1 VKFVLTTCVLLA
13 LAGCKKP
20 DLVAGAVP
28 LKLDQEQRL
37 KDQPL
42 SASTQS
48 VNRYR
53 SVIKEFDT
61 VDVKLDGHGRLGVS
75 FREKGAP
82 SDKLAF
88 ENIDA
93 RFLFPLLDYPHGKQ
107 LTPFDKANLMLAE
120 YSRNGVELALQDQ
133 NDEYGYTRAHGLF
146 NDDEEYQF
154 QNGQVVPNPGA
165 RPKRTSLVNNCLY
178 PGLWELNAADSVGEM
193 YHAWMSLP
201 EKDYFAMLRRI
212 NDFTATDEELHTAL
226 NYQKE
231 LPRIAL
237 ELDKLRAPG
246 RAWPSLAVAVNG
258 DKPVASY
265 STQDSRR
272 KVQRKFYRVERN
284 GVVINPVKFA
294 DLQAGDL
301 FQFYSFIPPGIY
313 TDQTPR
319 TVPYEPIW
327 STATLTEVTP
337 KTAYPGM
344 PVRHDYPL
352 GALELDL
359 RSQDGKRALVI
370 GNLPIDLIVEQEDY
384 DIPGFGVGVQR
395 ASEPIEKRYL
405 FYKDGPAPVYAYS
418 AFVRDGKLE
427 LANNHEQG
435 LEQIYLRAVRRGD
448 QVVLRITLVA
458 YERIVDLLELEVVL
472 PPELAAKVRK
482 ATAAYQRPLWRSFS
496 DTNLL

>member
-1 VKFVLTTCVLLA
+1 MKFVLTLCV
-13 LAGCKKP
+13 LAGCSKP
-20 DLVAGAVP
+20 DLNATAVP

-53 SVIKEFDT
+53 SVLNRFDA
-61 VDVKLDGHGRLGVS
+61 VDLKLDGHGKLSVR
-75 FREKGAP
+75 FRDKGAP
-82 SDKLAF
+82 SDQL
-88 ENIDA
+88 ELDNIDA

-120 YSRNGVELALQDQ
+120 YSRNGVELALQDR
-133 NDEYGYTRAHGLF
+133 NDEYGYSSTRGLF

-165 RPKRTSLVNNCLY
+165 KPKRMSVVNNCLF
-178 PGLWELNAADSVGEM
+178 PGLWEMNAADSVGEM
-193 YHAWMSLP
+193 YHAWLSLP
-201 EKDYFAMLRRI
+201 EKDYFAMIERV
-212 NDFTATDEELHTAL
+212 NDFTATDEDLKAAL
-226 NYQKE
+226 GYVKE
-231 LPRIAL
+231 LPRIPI
-237 ELDKLRAPG
+237 ELDKLREPG
-246 RAWPSLAVAVNG
+246 RAYAALPVAVNAE
-258 DKPVASY
+258 KPVASY

-272 KVQRKFYRVERN
+272 KVQRKFYRVERA
-284 GVVINPVKFA
+284 GAVITPVKFG

-301 FQFYSFIPPGIY
+301 FQFFSFIPPGIY
-313 TDQTPR
+313 TDKTPR
-319 TVPYEPIW
+319 TVAYEPIW

-337 KTAYPGM
+337 KTAYPGI

-359 RSQDGKRALVI
+359 RSKDGKRALVI
-370 GNLPIDLIVEQEDY
+370 GNVPIDLIVEQEDY

-448 QVVLRITLVA
+448 DVVLRITLVA

>member
-1 VKFVLTTCVLLA
+1 VKFVLALCV
-13 LAGCKKP
+13 LAGCSKP
-20 DLVAGAVP
+20 DLNATAVP

-53 SVIKEFDT
+53 SVLNRFDA
-61 VDVKLDGHGRLGVS
+61 VDLKLDGHGKLTVR
-75 FREKGAP
+75 FRDKGAP
-82 SDKLAF
+82 TDQL
-88 ENIDA
+88 ELDNIDA
-93 RFLFPLLDYPHGKQ
+93 RFLFPLLDYPHKKQ

-120 YSRNGVELALQDQ
+120 YSRNGVELALQDR
-133 NDEYGYTRAHGLF
+133 NDEYGYSSTHGLF

-165 RPKRTSLVNNCLY
+165 KPKRMSVVNNCLF
-178 PGLWELNAADSVGEM
+178 PGLWEVNAADSVGEM
-193 YHAWMSLP
+193 YHAWLSLP
-201 EKDYFAMLRRI
+201 EKDYFAMIERV
-212 NDFTATDEELHTAL
+212 NDFTATDEELKKAL
-226 NYQKE
+226 NYVKE
-231 LPRIAL
+231 LPPIPL
-237 ELDKLRAPG
+237 ELDKLREPG
-246 RAWPSLAVAVNG
+246 RAYAALPVAVNTE
-258 DKPVASY
+258 KPVASY

-284 GVVINPVKFA
+284 GAVITPVKFG

-301 FQFYSFIPPGIY
+301 FQFFSFIPPGIY
-313 TDQTPR
+313 TDKTPR
-319 TVPYEPIW
+319 TVAYEPIW
-327 STATLTEVTP
+327 TTARLTEVKP
-337 KTAYPGM
+337 RTAYPGI
-344 PVRHDYPL
+344 PVHHDYPL
-352 GALELDL
+352 GALEIDL
-359 RSQDGKRALVI
+359 RSQDGKRALVL
-370 GNLPIDLIVEQEDY
+370 GNLPIDLLVEQEDY

-395 ASEPIEKRYL
+395 ASEPVEKRYL

-435 LEQIYLRAVRRGD
+435 LEQIYLRPVRRGD
-448 QVVLRITLVA
+448 DMVLRITLVA

-472 PPELAAKVRK
+472 PPDLATKVRK
-482 ATAAYQRPLWRSFS
+482 ASAAYQRPLWRSFS